1 MPMFQLKSKPKTEYL
16 ALVAKDW
23 RDAGPEI
30 QRLGERIDAVRTT
43 IAHLNKRK
51 QKWALRQWR
60 ETEALLVRRWKIAV
74 DLQHCGAKE
83 FSPVDNSATYN
94 IDYSWFEMSEEVTM
108 GLPFFDQLSYWI
120 NDKFGITGRPGLDW
134 SWERAMEQKLQKA
147 RQGQA

>member
-1 MPMFQLKSKPKTEYL
+1 VPMFQSKSPKTEYV

-51 QKWALRQWR
+51 QKWALRQWK

-83 FSPVDNSATYN
+83 FSPVSNTATYK
-94 IDYSWFEMSEEVTM
+94 IDYDWFEKSEEVASIF
-108 GLPFFDQLSYWI
+108 PFFDYLNYWCAE
-120 NDKFGITGRPGLDW
+120 KFGISGRPSLDW
-134 SWERAMEQKLQKA
+134 SWEKAMQEKIQKA
-147 RQGQA
+147 RLGQA

>member
-1 MPMFQLKSKPKTEYL
+1 MPMFQSKSPKTEYV

-30 QRLGERIDAVRTT
+30 QRLGERIDVVRRT
-43 IAHLNKRK
+43 IAQLNKRK
-51 QKWALRQWR
+51 QKWALRQWK

-83 FSPVDNSATYN
+83 FGPVANTATYN
-94 IDYSWFEMSEEVTM
+94 IDYDWFEKSEEV
-108 GLPFFDQLSYWI
+108 GGIPFFDNITYWCVE
-120 NDKFGITGRPGLDW
+120 KFGITGRPSLDW
-134 SWERAMEQKLQKA
+134 SWERAMEQKVQKA

>member
-1 MPMFQLKSKPKTEYL
+1 MFRSRSKPKTEYV

-30 QRLGERIDAVRTT
+30 QRLGERIDAVRKTL
-43 IAHLNKRK
+43 AHLNKRK

-83 FSPVDNSATYN
+83 FSPVASAVTYN
-94 IDYSWFEMSEEVTM
+94 IDYDWFEPAEEVSL
-108 GLPFFDQLSYWI
+108 GLPFFDNLNYWCI
-120 NDKFGITGRPGLDW
+120 EKFGLTGRPSLDW
-134 SWERAMEQKLQKA
+134 SWERAMELKLQKA